1 MDGGDTHKEVFVKK
15 VMKKKAAKKPAKA
28 KAVRKGGAKLWTAT
42 EIKQLRTMYKTKSTT
57 EIAKHLRRTLSSVR
71 SKAVALS
78 LKKSP
83 VRKAAPKKAKKG
95 GRR

>member
-1 MDGGDTHKEVFVKK
+1 MKK

-28 KAVRKGGAKLWTAT
+28 KAVRKGGAKLWSAA

-78 LKKSP
+78 LKKGP
-83 VRKAAPKKAKKG
+83 ARKAAPKKAKKV